1 MNVIVSNTLRDS
13 YKNYKVVSK
22 LSDAVTLDGVSCLI
36 LHSFTEEDFEVGI
49 TLSELAKKG
58 VKRFAY
64 VSEDISLVVKMLISG
79 LDGLIEDADFYFENE
94 EDLDALLD
102 DFFSSKD
109 NNSDLSAT
117 TEIITEFLKGFAN
130 NDDKVKS
137 PVFLEQVNDAVNAL
151 VVTNT
156 ENEVAIRD
164 MSKATVDT
172 FRHVS
177 STINAMEEQRNLLEE
192 QLASFE
198 QSLQNQTRSTVRVD
212 SGTVWVFPTYN
223 YMGKSKILYIR
234 EYAPCRY
241 LTSFVLAYANYVNY
255 NLAKKCKVVFIHAR
269 GQGVSK
275 RYSQGF
281 TCITQESEGNKS
293 LYTNPIIATN
303 NPKKCVMDELTHTG
317 EPLIIIVD
325 RLYGGDSIISGQRI
339 TRLNAVSGVSD
350 LKRFN
355 LSVEETLFPIIKVP
369 NSFGTISHM
378 MKYPH
383 DERTRLSKYYET
395 MKELFEQINAK
406 VGI

>member
-13 YKNYKVVSK
+13 YKNYKVVPK
-22 LSDAVTLDGVSCLI
+22 LADVVALDGVSCLI

-64 VSEDISLVVKMLISG
+64 VSENISLVVKMLISG
-79 LDGLIEDADFYFENE
+79 LDGLIEDADFYFESE

-102 DFFSSKD
+102 DFFSSKGND
-109 NNSDLSAT
+109 SDLSAT

-293 LYTNPIIATN
+293 LYTNPVIATN

-325 RLYGGDSIISGQRI
+325 RLYGSDSIISGQRI

-355 LSVEETLFPIIKVP
+355 LNVEETLFPIIKVP

-395 MKELFEQINAK
+395 MKELFEKIDSK

>member
-13 YKNYKVVSK
+13 YKNYKVVSR
-22 LSDAVTLDGVSCLI
+22 LADVVALDGVSCLI

-64 VSEDISLVVKMLISG
+64 VSENISLVVKMLISG
-79 LDGLIEDADFYFENE
+79 LDGLIEDADFYFESE

-102 DFFSSKD
+102 DFFSSKGND
-109 NNSDLSAT
+109 SDLSAT

-293 LYTNPIIATN
+293 LYTNPVIATN

-325 RLYGGDSIISGQRI
+325 RLYGSDSIISGQRI

-355 LSVEETLFPIIKVP
+355 LNVEETLFPIIKVP

-395 MKELFEQINAK
+395 MKELFEKIDSK

>member
-1 MNVIVSNTLRDS
+1 MNVIVSGSLRDS
-13 YKNYKVVSK
+13 YKNYKVVS
-22 LSDAVTLDGVSCLI
+22 TLKEASEVEGISCLI
-36 LHSFTEEDFEVGI
+36 LHTFTEEDFEVGI

-58 VKRFAY
+58 VKKFAY
-64 VSEDISLVVKMLISG
+64 VSNDISLVVKMLIAG

-109 NNSDLSAT
+109 TESDLTAT

-130 NDDKVKS
+130 NDEKVKS
-137 PVFLEQVNDAVNAL
+137 PVFLEQVNSAVNAL

-164 MSKATVDT
+164 MSRATVDT

-198 QSLQNQTRSTVRVD
+198 QSLQNQSRAQVRVD

-269 GQGVSK
+269 GRGVSK
-275 RYSQGF
+275 KYYQGF

-293 LYTNPIIATN
+293 LYTNPVIATN

-325 RLYGGDSIISGQRI
+325 RLYGSDSIISGQRI
-339 TRLNAVSGVSD
+339 TKINAVGGMSD

-355 LSVEETLFPIIKVP
+355 LSVDETLFPIIKVP
-369 NSFGTISHM
+369 DSFGTISHL

-383 DERTRLSKYYET
+383 DERTRLSKYFEN
-395 MKELFEQINAK
+395 MNPLFSKLDAK
-406 VGI
+406 LDL